1 MGAAAGWAGVLAVVM
16 GCTGCSEDADA
27 TVPVFPTTGRVVF
40 EGQPA
45 AGAFLTFHPKGP
57 SAAGADDQSP
67 PPTATAGADGSFSLT
82 TATKDDGA
90 PAGEYVVTVQWNRPV
105 KRGEDL
111 VAGPDVIPK
120 RYGRPET
127 SPLAATVRETA
138 NALEPFE
145 ITKK

>member
-1 MGAAAGWAGVLAVVM
+1 MMGASGWAGVLAVVM
-16 GCTGCSEDADA
+16 GCTGCSGEGDA
-27 TVPVFPTTGRVVF
+27 TVPVYPTTGRVVF

-45 AGAFLTFHPKGP
+45 AGAFLTFHPKEP
-57 SAAGADDQSP
+57 NAAGPGNQTP
-67 PPTATAGADGSFSLT
+67 PPTATAGADGAFSLT

-105 KRGEDL
+105 KRGDEL

-127 SPLAATVRETA
+127 TPLAATVRETA
-138 NALEPFE
+138 NMLEPFE